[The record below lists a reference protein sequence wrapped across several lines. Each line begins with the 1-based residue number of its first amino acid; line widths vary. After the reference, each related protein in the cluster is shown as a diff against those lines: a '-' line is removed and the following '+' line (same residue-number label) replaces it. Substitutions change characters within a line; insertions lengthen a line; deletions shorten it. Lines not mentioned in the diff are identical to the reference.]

1 MTMANVST
9 KVIKAGKLVD
19 CTGGPV
25 LEHVAVVVEGGRI
38 LRVSKQH
45 EVAFPETMEP
55 EVLDFGAATIIPG
68 LVDCHTHTNMPG
80 DGQSVDEVDGEIADV
95 HLMQAV
101 ANARLAIE
109 SGVTTMRENGGWN
122 SAPFSLKEGIRRG
135 MVPGP
140 RLVNSGQPVT
150 ITGGHCWMMGSQADG
165 VDGVRKEVRRLVH
178 LGVDYIKVMASG
190 GSTLGT
196 NPLEASYTLEELKA
210 LVDEAHLRGRLVG
223 AHAHAVQAIA
233 NCLDSG
239 VDMIIHCSF
248 SQPDGSIRFEPS
260 LGERIAA
267 SGVWIN
273 PTLYVTRSRILRLEE
288 KQECQGLS
296 PEEQAELDYERYR
309 TENRLEASRQL
320 VAGGARMIGGS
331 DCGFGAYP
339 FGQFH
344 KELGTM
350 MEMGISADDA
360 LLAGTRDAA
369 EALGLLNLVGTVE
382 PGKAADLL
390 VVDGDPTRDINDLA
404 NVVAVFKGGDRIR

>member
-1 MTMANVST
+1 MPATNVST

-25 LEHVAVVVEGGRI
+25 LERMAVVVEEGRI
-38 LRVSKQH
+38 HRVCGQH
-45 EVAFPETMEP
+45 EVTFPEGMEP
-55 EVLDFGAATIIPG
+55 EVLDFGAATILPG

-80 DGQSVDEVDGEIADV
+80 NGQSVDEVDGEIDDV

-101 ANARLAIE
+101 ANARLALE

-122 SAPFSLKEGIRRG
+122 RAPFSVKEGIRRG
-135 MVPGP
+135 IVPGP
-140 RLVNSGQPVT
+140 RLVNCGHPVT

-165 VDGVRKEVRRLVH
+165 VEGVRKEVRKLVH
-178 LGVDYIKVMASG
+178 LGADYIKVMASG
-190 GSTLGT
+190 GSTVGT
-196 NPLEASYTLEELKA
+196 RPNEASYSLDEMKA
-210 LVDEAHLRGRLVG
+210 LVDEAHIRGRLVG
-223 AHAHAVQAIA
+223 AHAHAVQAIN

-248 SQPDGSIRFEPS
+248 SQPDGSIGFEPA

-267 SGVWIN
+267 SEVWIN
-273 PTLYVTRSRILRLEE
+273 PTLYVTWSRILRLEE
-288 KQECQGLS
+288 KLERQGLS
-296 PEEQAELDYERYR
+296 PEQQAELDYERYR
-309 TENRLEASRQL
+309 TENRLETCRQL
-320 VAGGARMIGGS
+320 VACGARMIGGS

-350 MEMGISADDA
+350 MEIGISVDDV

-369 EALGLLNLVGTVE
+369 KALGLLNEVGTVE

-404 NVVAVFKGGDRIR
+404 KVVAVFKGGVRMR